1 MRFKLILVTTLLVFS
16 LAFSSP
22 QISQPVTAAVD
33 VSDVKVLVILCD
45 GFGWNYFDAK
55 DRLVAYG
62 VNVTTVANSL
72 DYDIDSCVNR
82 APRPI
87 TADLLMSEMTPE
99 MVQEFD
105 CLLVTSGG
113 HWANMIASS
122 LVMTFISDAFD
133 LGLIVASICTGTRMV
148 AEANDI
154 VNGSKVVSFTLSS
167 PQMMSA
173 GATPVWGVEAVAD
186 GQIITGG
193 RGGGTTAG
201 GYLEAPT
208 SEVCAEII
216 REILS
221 LSRVTDVTLHPAT
234 GRLGTN
240 LSVSVMT
247 DNLNETL
254 DNVLSTE
261 IEEVTAVIY
270 TGDSRTLVDEIPLSD
285 DDHDGNY
292 TGGITGLELG
302 DYILDIE
309 VEDSNETVE
318 VCQAVKTFSVEVDST
333 PSGTIDNIMIMG
345 IVSAGAIAVI
355 VVIVVFVKK
364 R

>member
-1 MRFKLILVTTLLVFS
+1 MRFQLIVVTTLLVFS
-16 LAFSSP
+16 LVFSSP
-22 QISQPVTAAVD
+22 RSTQPVAAVD
-33 VSDVKVLVILCD
+33 VSDVNVLVILCD

-55 DRLVAYG
+55 ERLEAFG
-62 VNVTTVANSL
+62 VNVTTVANSI
-72 DYDIDSCVNR
+72 DYDIDSCANR

-99 MVQEFD
+99 MVQQFD

-173 GATPVWGVEAVAD
+173 GATPIWGVEAVAD
-186 GQIITGG
+186 GRIITGG
-193 RGGGTTAG
+193 RGGGTTG
-201 GYLEAPT
+201 GGWMEAPT
-208 SEVCAEII
+208 SEVCAEIV
-216 REILS
+216 REVLS
-221 LSRVTDVTLHPAT
+221 LSRVTDVTINPSSAEV
-234 GRLGTN
+234 GSN
-240 LSVSVMT
+240 FSVSVMT

-254 DNVLSTE
+254 NNILSTG
-261 IEEVTAVIY
+261 IEEVTAVVY
-270 TGDSRTLVDEIPLSD
+270 TGDNRTLVEEIPLSD
-285 DDHDGNY
+285 DDHDGTY
-292 TGGITGLELG
+292 TGGITGLEVG

-318 VCQAVKTFSVEVDST
+318 VCQALRTFSVESGT
-333 PSGTIDNIMIMG
+333 TQTGTIDNLLIVG
-345 IVSAGAIAVI
+345 IASAGVIAVI
-355 VVIVVFVKK
+355 VLVVVFVKK